1 MMTALT
7 PAART
12 GADHDRK
19 LLLDLLRGL
28 AAIAVIALHVGDI
41 VFVPL
46 MPGGYL
52 AVDFFFVLSGYVI
65 ATAYDRRLST
75 TMRFGPFVGMRLIR
89 LYPLF
94 LVGAG
99 LGLVKV
105 LAQSHLHARFALDG
119 GQLVLATVS
128 NLLMLPY
135 LLPYPSVFPL
145 NAPAWSLSFELFVN
159 LLYAW
164 ILFRARTLWIVA
176 LAVAAAVVIV
186 AGPMLYG
193 TDRLIAGSTADRLP
207 FGLARVLYGFPIGM
221 LLARLPAI
229 TARPSAKASM
239 ALAAVLLLCLAL
251 PLTGAASLARDL
263 AFVLAGG
270 PLLVWAGSRFEVP
283 PRWRRVA
290 AFLGDLSYPLYI
302 LHYPIVLSVAFIG
315 LRQGFAPATIIVASL
330 VIVIAASIVAMR
342 YYDGPVRVWLSRRY
356 HRRESAMPLS
366 ATVIP
371 S

>member
-1 MMTALT
+1 MTAGT
-7 PAART
+7 PAGRT
-12 GADHDRK
+12 GADHGHK

-28 AAIAVIALHVGDI
+28 AAIAVIVLHVGDI

-65 ATAYDRRLST
+65 ARAYDRRLST
-75 TMRFGPFVGMRLIR
+75 TMRFGPFLGLRLIR

-99 LGLVKV
+99 LGLVKM

-128 NLLMLPY
+128 NFLMLPY
-135 LLPYPSVFPL
+135 LLPYPHVFPL
-145 NAPAWSLSFELFVN
+145 NAPAWSLSFELLVN

-164 ILFRARTLWIVA
+164 FLFRARTLWIAA

-186 AGPMLYG
+186 AGPIFYG
-193 TDRLIAGSTADRLP
+193 TDRLIGGAAVDRLL

-229 TARPSAKASM
+229 TARPSAMASLM
-239 ALAAVLLLCLAL
+239 LAAILLLCLAL
-251 PLTGAASLARDL
+251 PLAGPSSLARDMV
-263 AFVLAGG
+263 FVLAGG

-283 PRWRRVA
+283 ARWRRVA

-302 LHYPIVLSVAFIG
+302 LHYPIVLGVAFIG
-315 LRQGFAPATIIVASL
+315 ARQGFAPPIIIVVTL
-330 VIVIAASIVAMR
+330 VVVIAASVLAMR
-342 YYDGPVRVWLSRRY
+342 YYDEPVRSWLSKRY
-356 HRRESAMPLS
+356 HRRQSARPVS
-366 ATVIP
+366 ATV
-371 S
+371 SQS